1 MKKAKRLAIIVCAIA
16 MLMSILAI
24 PASAATQDH
33 YHTFSWEGTTRHVAQ
48 VLITTRLLHMEER
61 QLSIT
66 NMRKI

>member
-33 YHTFSWEGTTRHVAQ
+33 YHTFSWEGTTRYAHVNT
-48 VLITTRLLHMEER
+48 VW
-61 QLSIT
+61 
-66 NMRKI
+66 RKTS